1 MDKFKCKYC
10 GEIFS
15 SKQKLAGH
23 VTHCRFNPN
32 YDINLEKCKQN
43 ISKSNKNKLNK
54 NNKNNEIR
62 NDIFCQ
68 YCNKQCKSLNSLHN
82 HERLCKSNPNRVES
96 PFVKYN
102 ESNKNK
108 NNNCIWNKGLTKFN
122 DERVNKQSNTLK
134 NKYETGELISPNKG
148 RKHTDEEKRNLSIK
162 RRNYLLKNPDKVPYL
177 LNHSS
182 KISYPEQYFIDLF
195 LSENI
200 DLKYH
205 KQVGIYQLDFYNDD
219 LMVYVE
225 IDGEQHYQKKSQ
237 EKDKIRDKFFEN
249 LGWKGMRIR
258 WSEFI
263 KDENKDIY
271 INKIKDLLN
280 F

>member
-1 MDKFKCKYC
+1 MSFICKYC
-10 GEIFS
+10 KKE
-15 SKQKLAGH
+15 
-23 VTHCRFNPN
+23 
-32 YDINLEKCKQN
+32 CKN
-43 ISKSNKNKLNK
+43 S
-54 NNKNNEIR
+54 
-62 NDIFCQ
+62 
-68 YCNKQCKSLNSLHN
+68 NSLRN
-82 HERLCKSNPNRVES
+82 HERLCKYNPNRQES
-96 PFVKYN
+96 QFVKF
-102 ESNKNK
+102 NKLKTDGIINV
-108 NNNCIWNKGLTKFN
+108 WNKGLTKFN

-134 NKYETGELISPNKG
+134 NKYESGELISPNKG

-162 RRNYLLKNPDKVPYL
+162 KRKYLLKNPDKVPYL

-225 IDGEQHYQKKSQ
+225 IDGEQHYQEKSQ

-263 KDENKDIY
+263 QSENKDIY